1 MYFMRINEFPIFKI
15 NRNIYNNQN
24 TTTYFGVTCPNLAAL
39 KQDTVSFKGNVLKK
53 SDFKGSDLAVIER
66 YKPNIQQFKKK
77 EDLQTFAES
86 KINELKEKDFG
97 GRQEETKIQRKA
109 MLKEWFDY
117 VIKENDAYSN
127 TQRLIILSAITK
139 DLKSNNDNIPD
150 VLNKGVLAQTVTD
163 LEVRLKSNPKDN
175 FDFHKMYKNNLRV
188 SIMEDSSTSET
199 MTGWVV
205 IPSKEND
212 PKNFEKNV
220 EKLKTLSHN
229 SWCTKSYNAEPY
241 LSEGDFHVYLENGQ
255 PKLGVRFNGQKVHEI
270 QGEKNNGR
278 IPIKYL
284 ETFKEHEKEYNM
296 QLGYNAKNEVRNA
309 EAVKVESQKV
319 KQELGSAIELKN
331 IDDAIKIF
339 DYVGIKVEK
348 KEDKLVISEYRQPDK
363 SNRFNFEDLGIDENN
378 LLQYVTKINGR
389 ADFRYSNITDF
400 GQLQGIGGYVEVN
413 DKKLFKK
420 LFDKL
425 DLLEGVNL
433 HELKKA
439 IKAKDTEKILNSIG
453 IKTEKDVFGK
463 LTISEYKH
471 PFKSLSFSDL
481 GINEN
486 DLFKDIKA
494 IEGDI
499 NLSAFRIT
507 KLGALQRIGG
517 NADFRASD
525 VKNLGKLQTIGGNA
539 EFAYTW
545 IKSLGNLKSIGGNA
559 VFFDSE
565 IACLG
570 DLQSIGGDVD
580 FECCC
585 KLKTLGKLQ
594 SIGGKANFRYT
605 FFTNLGNLQS
615 IGGDANFSDSQ
626 ITNLG
631 KLKSIGG
638 NARLFRCKLNE
649 KDFDNIIVEK
659 GVQDDD
665 AQASKKEQSKPP
677 QQLEQPQSVCIEKHT
692 FWSRIISLFKNVF

>member
-1 MYFMRINEFPIFKI
+1 MY
-15 NRNIYNNQN
+15 Q
-24 TTTYFGVTCPNLAAL
+24 
-39 KQDTVSFKGNVLKK
+39 
-53 SDFKGSDLAVIER
+53 
-66 YKPNIQQFKKK
+66 
-77 EDLQTFAES
+77 
-86 KINELKEKDFG
+86 
-97 GRQEETKIQRKA
+97 
-109 MLKEWFDY
+109 
-117 VIKENDAYSN
+117 
-127 TQRLIILSAITK
+127 
-139 DLKSNNDNIPD
+139 
-150 VLNKGVLAQTVTD
+150 
-163 LEVRLKSNPKDN
+163 
-175 FDFHKMYKNNLRV
+175 NNLRTNL
-188 SIMEDSSTSET
+188 MNDSSSGET
-199 MTGWVV
+199 MTGW
-205 IPSKEND
+205 IIILSKEND

-220 EKLKTLSHN
+220 EKLKTLSHKN
-229 SWCTKSYNAEPY
+229 WCTKSYNAEPY

-255 PKLGVRFNGQKVHEI
+255 PKLGVRFVDNEVEEI
-270 QGEKNNGR
+270 QGEKNNGK
-278 IPIKYL
+278 IPQKYL
-284 ETFKEHEKEYNM
+284 DTFKEHQNEHHM
-296 QLGYNAKNEVRNA
+296 QLSYRA
-309 EAVKVESQKV
+309 
-319 KQELGSAIELKN
+319 KQELEYAEATKIELQNVKRKLGFAVELKT
-331 IDDAIKIF
+331 IDEAIKIF
-339 DYVGIKVEK
+339 EYVGIKVEK
-348 KEDKLVISEYRQPDK
+348 KDDKLVISEYRQPDK
-363 SNRFNFEDLGIDENN
+363 KNRFNFDDLGIDENK
-378 LLQYVTKINGR
+378 LIQYVTKINGG

-400 GQLQGIGGYVEVN
+400 GQLQCIGGYVEVD

-420 LFDKL
+420 LFHKL
-425 DLLEGVNL
+425 DVLEGVNL
-433 HELKKA
+433 HELKEA

-494 IEGDI
+494 IEGDL

-517 NADFRASD
+517 DADFRASD

-539 EFAYTW
+539 KFAYTW

-570 DLQSIGGDVD
+570 DLQTIGGDVD

-605 FFTNLGNLQS
+605 FFTNLGNLKS
-615 IGGDANFSDSQ
+615 IGGDANFGNSQ

-638 NARLFRCKLNE
+638 NARLFRCKLKE
-649 KDFDNIIVEK
+649 KDFDNIIVK
-659 GVQDDD
+659 NGVQDDD
-665 AQASKKEQSKPP
+665 AQSSKTEQPKQL
-677 QQLEQPQSVCIEKHT
+677 QQLEQPQSICTEKHT
-692 FWSRIISLFKNVF
+692 FWSRIISLFKSVF